1 MAIHTQDIWWLASDP
16 QPPQLLALGHIF
28 HFMVLRP
35 FSFHTNSQN
44 GISKQL
50 FQSYS
55 THSSQSEDPSLLS
68 IWLRPAVPPV
78 ADPQAPVSP
87 VSGPILMLLPQLAC
101 RPLMLLTSDS
111 GWKFASPA
119 HREHR
124 IHLHFRKPIRCCLVS
139 SCLSR
144 GHALLQHLFQNLQDL
159 PCDSLRYCK
168 YQNGI
173 RYTCVGN

>member
-16 QPPQLLALGHIF
+16 QPPQLLALGRIL

-35 FSFHTNSQN
+35 FSFHTNSQS

-55 THSSQSEDPSLLS
+55 AHSSQSEDPSLLS
-68 IWLRPAVPPV
+68 IWLRPTVPPV

-87 VSGPILMLLPQLAC
+87 VSGPILMLLPLLAC
-101 RPLMLLTSDS
+101 RPLMLLTSHS

-124 IHLHFRKPIRCCLVS
+124 IHLHFRK
-139 SCLSR
+139 LSDAVWSPAASPE